1 MADVTV
7 STQVNPIGTKL
18 VQDADTDN
26 DAASD
31 TTGASG
37 KLYMVEIDNTANSSI
52 VYFKMA
58 NTDDATAGT
67 TAAHLVL
74 MVPASTKMS
83 YVFPTGITFSTGFS
97 HWCVEE
103 AAESNASSPGAT
115 VVARYVTT

>member
-1 MADVTV
+1 MALTV

-18 VQDADTDN
+18 VQDTDVTATAAD
-26 DAASD
+26 D

-37 KLYMVEIDNTANSSI
+37 TLYMVEIDNTANASI

-58 NTDDATAGT
+58 NTDDATGGT

-83 YVFPTGITFSTGFS
+83 YVFPTGIAFSTGFS
-97 HWCVEE
+97 HWCVTE
-103 AAESNASSPGAT
+103 AAEANTSAPSSA
-115 VVARYVTT
+115 VVARYVTS